1 MIRSRTTPMVFPPAA
16 AGYGFPVTS
25 TPRTPR
31 RRVSPEAAAAQA
43 RTWGGRH
50 FVVPRH
56 AGVPLAEAFLVSA
69 VATVLIIRFY
79 LWATGYPQ
87 VGGDGL
93 HVAHVLWG
101 GLLMMAGALVM
112 FLRLGLPAMR
122 LGSVLVGVGFGFF
135 VDEIGKFV
143 TSDVNYFFQP
153 AIAMIYVIFVVL
165 AMVLAVARRRM
176 RLDPRT
182 ALANAL
188 ALADVAMHDPSAG
201 DQRREVLFLLDHSDP
216 DDPLVTVLRERVQ
229 AADAE
234 GGERASRWQRWR
246 MGAADRYAAMA
257 GRPAFTRVLV
267 GVFAFIAV
275 VTLASAAVLAAA
287 ADRLGVADWLQV
299 AGSVAAAVLIV
310 VGFTRYRHSRLHAY
324 QWFERALLVN
334 LLITSVFSFYN
345 SPGYAVI
352 GVFVNVVLL
361 VGVRFAITREAHV
374 PQPDVT

>member
-1 MIRSRTTPMVFPPAA
+1 MP
-16 AGYGFPVTS
+16 
-25 TPRTPR
+25 TPR
-31 RRVSPEAAAAQA
+31 RQSRTRVSPEAAAAQA
-43 RTWGGRH
+43 RAFGGRH
-50 FVVPRH
+50 FVVPRRD
-56 AGVPLAEAFLVSA
+56 GVPLAQAFLVSA

-153 AIAMIYVIFVVL
+153 AIAMIYVIFVVV
-165 AMVLAVARRRM
+165 AMVLAIARKRM
-176 RLDPRT
+176 RLDSRT

-188 ALADVAMHDPSAG
+188 SLADVAMNDPSAG
-201 DQRREVLFLLDHSDP
+201 AQRREVLLLLDHADP
-216 DDPLVTVLRERVQ
+216 ADPLVPVLRERVM
-229 AADAE
+229 AAEEA
-234 GGERASRWQRWR
+234 GGGRASRWQHLR
-246 MGAADRYAAMA
+246 MQMEDRYYGMSR
-257 GRPAFTRVLV
+257 RPWFTRVLV
-267 GVFAFIAV
+267 AVFAFIAIA
-275 VTLASAAVLAAA
+275 TLAAAAVLATA
-287 ADRLGVADWLQV
+287 ADQLGVADWLQV

-310 VGFTRYRHSRLHAY
+310 VGFTRYRRSRLHAY

-334 LLITSVFSFYN
+334 LLITSVFSFYTA
-345 SPGYAVI
+345 PGYAVV
-352 GVFVNVVLL
+352 GVFVDIVLL
-361 VGVRFAITREAHV
+361 VWVRFAASREANMAFLGMA
-374 PQPDVT
+374 